1 MPKLLENGN
10 LHWDAYE
17 YDAMSQDELNILG
30 HMNEDAQKQFVG
42 MRLDEIKLFLR
53 NRKAV
58 MDSYVDGQTNPSKA
72 SKPDDVWLDE
82 IKKEAQEI
90 RRKRRKEKLTAIC
103 KKIMFVVGI
112 FYPFIILIGCITQLQ
127 KLFSWLF

>member
-10 LHWDAYE
+10 LRWDAYE
-17 YDAMSQDELNILG
+17 YDAMTEDELNILG

-58 MDSYVDGQTNPSKA
+58 MDSYSNEPANSTSSSESSEETDYEKERKA
-72 SKPDDVWLDE
+72 YLAE
-82 IKKEAQEI
+82 Y
-90 RRKRRKEKLTAIC
+90 RRKRIASIFEKVTSL
-103 KKIMFVVGI
+103 FGGI
-112 FYPFIILIGCITQLQ
+112 IFPFMMLIGCITQLQ
-127 KLFSWLF
+127 KLFLWL